1 MIYYCFLTFPQVNL
15 CGTTSIVSVRN
26 AVSDSIT
33 RVRPGLIKSLL
44 AGSCG
49 RFYRASLGDVATLL
63 HALLSSLRL
72 DNDDTT
78 NKSLLLLTTTLHQ
91 DYFVAGDA
99 ARMAAVKFLSG
110 CATTGAVTVDRLAH
124 FLDDLWLLHQ
134 TDNAEAVIVQS
145 DAALNFVRS
154 YGETPP
160 TTMM

>member
-1 MIYYCFLTFPQVNL
+1 
-15 CGTTSIVSVRN
+15 
-26 AVSDSIT
+26 
-33 RVRPGLIKSLL
+33 
-44 AGSCG
+44 
-49 RFYRASLGDVATLL
+49 L
-63 HALLSSLRL
+63 HALLSSLR

-78 NKSLLLLTTTLHQ
+78 NKSLILLSTLLHQ

-110 CATTGAVTVDRLAH
+110 CATGAVTVEQLAH